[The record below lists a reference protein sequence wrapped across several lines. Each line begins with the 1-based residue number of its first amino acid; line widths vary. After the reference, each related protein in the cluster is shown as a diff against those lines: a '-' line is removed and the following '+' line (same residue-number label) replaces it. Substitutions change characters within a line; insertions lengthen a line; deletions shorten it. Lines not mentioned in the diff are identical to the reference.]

1 MDISARDI
9 RPANAA
15 DESDILV
22 LKLRKKT
29 IRAENVGDP
38 KSGSCSEGGNGYCG
52 DRQPE
57 RISRCQTLISAG
69 TDAVATLAI
78 TIKAGVAI
86 LAVTLNLRPPIE
98 RGAFVLAYSALER
111 SNRGPKPL
119 IAPAPRTRKRYN
131 LRLLLLSSQARHKK
145 ARATTRPGKSD

>member
-1 MDISARDI
+1 MSEI
-9 RPANAA
+9 PKAA
-15 DESDILV
+15 LAAKGV
-22 LKLRKKT
+22 MGT
-29 IRAENVGDP
+29 AEIDSPN
-38 KSGSCSEGGNGYCG
+38 GSLGAK
-52 DRQPE
+52 
-57 RISRCQTLISAG
+57 TLISAG

-131 LRLLLLSSQARHKK
+131 LRLLLLSGPARHKK